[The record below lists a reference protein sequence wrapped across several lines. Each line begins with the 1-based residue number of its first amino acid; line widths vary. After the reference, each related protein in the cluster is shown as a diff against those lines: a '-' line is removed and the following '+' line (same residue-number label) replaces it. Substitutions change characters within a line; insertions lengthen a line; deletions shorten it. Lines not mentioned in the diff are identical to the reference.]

1 MYDSSS
7 KMPFQT
13 NYYPNFRLKQ
23 SGVQDFLNGIIGSKI
38 SLVLMVVPKNKTKT
52 KLTATVLA
60 FSKKKDFVILAAAGF
75 INLAVVHHIITS
87 FSDQTGDK

>member
-1 MYDSSS
+1 
-7 KMPFQT
+7 MPFQT

-23 SGVQDFLNGIIGSKI
+23 SGVQDFLNGIIGTNGSKV